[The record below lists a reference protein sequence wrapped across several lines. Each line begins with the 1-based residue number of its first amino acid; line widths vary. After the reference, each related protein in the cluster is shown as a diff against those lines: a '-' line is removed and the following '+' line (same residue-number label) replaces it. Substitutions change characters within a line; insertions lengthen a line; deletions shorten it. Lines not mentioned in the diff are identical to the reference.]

1 MSKIVAALLFSRV
14 NHETRE
20 SWCTFWEAYREMMTI
35 SYLPPSFFVREQM
48 IGRFWRGTSVC
59 FVHLKFLY

>member
-1 MSKIVAALLFSRV
+1 MSKIVVALLFSRV

-35 SYLPPSFFVREQM
+35 SYLTPSFFLRTFPV
-48 IGRFWRGTSVC
+48 ISSSV
-59 FVHLKFLY
+59 